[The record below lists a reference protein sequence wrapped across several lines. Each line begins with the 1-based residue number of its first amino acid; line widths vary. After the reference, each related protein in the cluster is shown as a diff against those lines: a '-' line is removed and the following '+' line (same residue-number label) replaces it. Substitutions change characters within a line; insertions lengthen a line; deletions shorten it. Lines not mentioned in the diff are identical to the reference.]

1 MAALVYFKKLSE
13 GPHTVVYTFGEDPSE
28 MTRSLSMDRDTRRSQ
43 PDDGNVDYPFL
54 KASRKIN
61 AIYDERSE
69 WPERGMSAS

>member
-13 GPHTVVYTFGEDPSE
+13 DGNVIVYSFGDDLLD
-28 MTRSLSMDRDTRRSQ
+28 MARNLTMDRGTRRSQ
-43 PDDGNVDYPFL
+43 PDDGDVDYTFL

-61 AIYDERSE
+61 AMYETANE